1 MAHLVTHHRL
11 LLAVALAVVAAA
23 CSGGATTDPEAGPFT
38 ADADPVAADATP
50 EAAPSS
56 TEPAFPPH
64 DARVDLWSN
73 HVDAPAQVGV
83 GSRVLVVNRGPA
95 LHDWTNRDGAFATGR
110 LSVDE
115 VTVVTLDEVGTFAYV
130 CELHPI
136 AMRGEIEVVDGP
148 VEPPPL
154 VDPDGTV
161 HVELVENA
169 FVGPDVIPVG
179 STLTV
184 TNIGSSDH
192 DLTTEDGALDTGTL
206 GPEESTTLVLDTP
219 GLLEW
224 VCSLHPNDMRR
235 TITVT

>member
-1 MAHLVTHHRL
+1 MARIATHHRL
-11 LLAVALAVVAAA
+11 LLAVLLAVVATA
-23 CSGGATTDPEAGPFT
+23 CSDGSAADPSTEPVT
-38 ADADPVAADATP
+38 ADATPVAADATS
-50 EAAPSS
+50 EATPTP
-56 TEPAFPPH
+56 TEPALPPH

-115 VTVVTLDEVGTFAYV
+115 VTVVTLDEAGTFAFV
-130 CELHPI
+130 CQLHPI

-192 DLTTEDGALDTGTL
+192 DLTTEDGTLDSGTL

-219 GLLEW
+219 GRIEW

-235 TITVT
+235 TITVA